1 MLLLD
6 HLAAAI
12 FICASLV
19 VCHSKKVRISGARS
33 HSPRSQS
40 QEINWTQFFVYTRK
54 FPAAAS
60 FPETIKNHDVA
71 CLYAHLNQHPEN
83 QYLYDELCL
92 HLDGNAFKSIFSFVL
107 QDEDA
112 VEARQNLLLSP
123 ACIAAIPDHSWSL
136 ATKRLAQLTNIGLHV
151 LPSKSIAQ
159 LTPKVFEVMV
169 RKLHARQKES
179 GSNYSGWSV
188 HLTPGHFDPDNWTG
202 DLWHL
207 LTAESIG
214 AIQKP
219 RVQKAAISI
228 VIGHGMRIP
237 DGGFGIRESE
247 IIDHG
252 LRLIRLRS
260 IQKHLGRIQSVKGMM
275 EFIDLKVGALQTEAA
290 ELLRRNVEMT
300 EKKAPSIKMK
310 RRIDLLSLIGMFSK
324 IGSAS
329 KDALSA
335 VQDFMGSFGN
345 DKKAAVTWE
354 ILSKF
359 IVKNTDVGMVNFIG
373 AKIHECSA
381 EDLPIDSL
389 VTEACMTRSIKV
401 LLTIIQNA
409 RCAEMVGR
417 IANIVDMHRQSL
429 GRQYGMVKE
438 AIQEQS

>member
-1 MLLLD
+1 
-6 HLAAAI
+6 
-12 FICASLV
+12 
-19 VCHSKKVRISGARS
+19 
-33 HSPRSQS
+33 
-40 QEINWTQFFVYTRK
+40 
-54 FPAAAS
+54 
-60 FPETIKNHDVA
+60 
-71 CLYAHLNQHPEN
+71 
-83 QYLYDELCL
+83 
-92 HLDGNAFKSIFSFVL
+92 
-107 QDEDA
+107 
-112 VEARQNLLLSP
+112 
-123 ACIAAIPDHSWSL
+123 
-136 ATKRLAQLTNIGLHV
+136 
-151 LPSKSIAQ
+151 
-159 LTPKVFEVMV
+159 MV
-169 RKLHARQKES
+169 RKLHIRQKEL

-188 HLTPGHFDPDNWTG
+188 HLTAAHFDPDNWTG

-219 RVQKAAISI
+219 KVQKAAISI

-260 IQKHLGRIQSVKGMM
+260 IQKHLGRHQSVKGMM
-275 EFIDLKVGALQTEAA
+275 EFIELKVSALQAEAA
-290 ELLRRNVEMT
+290 ELLQRNVEMTEKKAPKRKVEMTEKKAPKRKVEMT

-310 RRIDLLSLIGMFSK
+310 RRINLLSLIGVFFK
-324 IGSAS
+324 IGPAS
-329 KDALSA
+329 EDALSI
-335 VQDFMGSFGN
+335 VEDFMSSFGN

-409 RCAEMVGR
+409 RCLEMVGR
-417 IANIVDMHRQSL
+417 ISIIVDMHRQSL
-429 GRQYGMVKE
+429 GHQYGMIKE
-438 AIQEQS
+438 AIEEQS